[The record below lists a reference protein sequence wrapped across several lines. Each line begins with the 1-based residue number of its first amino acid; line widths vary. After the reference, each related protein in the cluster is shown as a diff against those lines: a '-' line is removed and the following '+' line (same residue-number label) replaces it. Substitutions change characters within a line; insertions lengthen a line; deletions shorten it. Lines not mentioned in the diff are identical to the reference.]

1 MFDLETKNGSL
12 FHVSRDSKGKKT
24 YEKYLGKALT
34 LDKISENLE
43 TDEVIWTLSFD
54 FLGKKKEIEIER
66 KNISDNKAL
75 VGLLSSKGADVTSKN
90 ADFFIDSLRE
100 QEYTFSKSEKVF
112 KNVGWIFLPVNDVL
126 TPHYRCSKLI
136 GTYNAK
142 YNGNYMLTPQGTLEA
157 WKELVKNEVLGRV
170 QLETVLLAALSAPVV
185 GLIASVTTGE
195 NPIVHLN
202 FDSGKGKST
211 VLYLAAS
218 VSGEPFDSKRTMY
231 DRTENYEAI
240 SVYQNWGAT
249 EKAMVTSCA
258 GNRGVPI
265 ILNELGKY
273 TGKDLS
279 SVVFHLSEGSDMRRL
294 KTNLESRMTEG
305 YDTTFISCG
314 EMSLLKKCKNEFN
327 GIKIRVMEIEEAMTE
342 DAEHSRRIKQGARE
356 NNGFAVPMI
365 AKYIINNGGLEMVT
379 KLYKDTL
386 KQLTSCSP
394 EGADERFIEKFP
406 AFFITTAKLA
416 KLALDLDFDEQ
427 GVVDFCY
434 KCWRNIQAEEDIG
447 VKSYNAVISECFVHP
462 DKFYKNGE
470 SDPKE
475 VWGSV
480 DITEYIEG
488 DKKITMEYGILKSK
502 LEDILTQKG
511 FNNIETCI
519 SSWKKEGFLSYD
531 ADRSTR
537 KRKIGNDKALIKRL
551 YVLKVFDEDYD
562 PSAPIVPKKAKSN
575 IASVIAKRKSLLQDD
590 DDEEDINNN
599 DSSNDSESNIV
610 TDIDDITDNAK
621 EVSND
626 EHNSINDKSLDT

>member
-1 MFDLETKNGSL
+1 MFNLETKNGSL
-12 FHVSRDSKGKKT
+12 YHVSRDSKGKKT
-24 YEKYLGKALT
+24 FEKYLGKALA
-34 LDKISENLE
+34 LNKVSENLE
-43 TDEVIWTLSFD
+43 TDEVMWTLSFD
-54 FLGKKKEIEIER
+54 FLGKKKEVEIER
-66 KNISDNKAL
+66 KHISDNKAL

-90 ADFFIDSLRE
+90 ADYFVNSLRE
-100 QEYTFSKSEKVF
+100 QEYAFSNSEKVF
-112 KNVGWIFLPVNDVL
+112 NNIGWIFLPVNGVL
-126 TPHYRCSKLI
+126 TPHYRCTKLI
-136 GTYNAK
+136 GSHSAK
-142 YNGNYMLTPQGTLEA
+142 YKGSYVLNPQGTVEG

-211 VLYLAAS
+211 VLYLASS
-218 VSGEPFDSKRTMY
+218 VSGEPFDGKKTLY
-231 DRTENYEAI
+231 DRVEPYEAI

-258 GNRGVPI
+258 GNRGMPI

-356 NNGFAVPMI
+356 NNGFAVPII
-365 AKYIINNGGLEMVT
+365 AKYIIDNGGLEMVV

-394 EGADERFIEKFP
+394 EGVDERFIEKFP
-406 AFFITTAKLA
+406 AFFVTTAKLA
-416 KLALDLDFDEQ
+416 KLALDLDFNEK

-434 KCWRNIQAEEDIG
+434 KCWLNIQGEEDIG
-447 VKSYNAVISECFVHP
+447 VKSYNAVISECLIHP

-488 DKKITMEYGILKSK
+488 DKKITMEYGILRSK
-502 LEDILTQKG
+502 LEDILNQKG
-511 FNNIETCI
+511 FHNINTCI
-519 SSWKKEGFLSYD
+519 SSWKKAGLLSCD
-531 ADRSTR
+531 ANCSTR

-551 YVLKVFDEDYD
+551 YIFKVFDEDHD
-562 PSAPIVPKKAKSN
+562 PSAPTIPKKVKSR
-575 IASVIAKRKSLLQDD
+575 IAGMSPQMKYLLSDD
-590 DDEEDINNN
+590 DDDDTADNNTNTVIVTTDIN
-599 DSSNDSESNIV
+599 D
-610 TDIDDITDNAK
+610 TK
-621 EVSND
+621 EVNGDGQND
-626 EHNSINDKSLDT
+626 